1 MRDKGHSP
9 NRSLVAEEAMAPSLT
24 PDSYTLPRW
33 LATIASMKSFIAFR
47 FPMTLCAAALLAACS
62 SVGVNVG
69 ISVPIIPGVSV
80 GVGVGSG
87 GVSAGAS
94 VGKGPVSA
102 GVGVNQSGRVSGSVG
117 VGTSVGVGGA
127 SVGVGVGSSTVI
139 YDPNDPNR
147 PKSADPLK

>member
-1 MRDKGHSP
+1 MKRNLFFHAG
-9 NRSLVAEEAMAPSLT
+9 LLAML
-24 PDSYTLPRW
+24 
-33 LATIASMKSFIAFR
+33 
-47 FPMTLCAAALLAACS
+47 ALLGACS
-62 SVGVNVG
+62 SIGVG
-69 ISVPIIPGVSV
+69 ISVPIIPGVSI

-102 GVGVNQSGRVSGSVG
+102 GVGVNQSGQVSGSAG

-139 YDPNDPNR
+139 YDPNDPDR
-147 PKSADPLK
+147 RKPVPPAK

>member
-1 MRDKGHSP
+1 M
-9 NRSLVAEEAMAPSLT
+9 
-24 PDSYTLPRW
+24 LP
-33 LATIASMKSFIAFR
+33 MKSSIPFR
-47 FPMTLCAAALLAACS
+47 LAVTLCAATLFAACS
-62 SVGVNVG
+62 SVGVNLG

-102 GVGVNQSGRVSGSVG
+102 GVGVNPGGQVSGSVG

-127 SVGVGVGSSTVI
+127 RVGVGVGTGTVI
-139 YDPNDPNR
+139 YDPNDPNGR
-147 PKSADPLK
+147 KPEPPAR